1 MTQQSVN
8 PRDPAAPEITAMAEA
23 LIQRG
28 FPWMRFPKM
37 LEQHFVNSG
46 AARRLRYFV
55 ITGLLSLLVF
65 DAFLVADYLAVP
77 DVFAFS
83 AYLRLV
89 WFTPTA
95 LVFILLGLLA
105 SGWVLRHIPPVA
117 VETIVLVSG
126 LAAAASLAVIQHQ
139 SRSPLSQYYHVGFLV
154 VLMYGTVVQRLRFW
168 FAVGYS
174 LCILVM
180 HLAGIWLTPVFNER
194 LMWPIMLLTLGTVAF
209 TLLSNYVLERD
220 QREMF
225 LLSLRRKRLLSDLGA
240 VHLQLQHLSRTD
252 ALTGV
257 NNRRHF
263 EECLQ
268 QIWQRARHDGQVVA
282 VIMVDVDHFK
292 AYNDLYGH
300 AAGDK
305 CLEQVAQA
313 MAESLRSPGDVVARI
328 GGEEFVAVLPNT
340 HGQRVE
346 QAAERVRRAVQGLAI
361 PHAGSRT
368 SPVVTASLGVAWVVP
383 AADEA
388 AATVVA
394 AADAALY
401 CAKQQGRNRVATPC
415 GA

>member
-1 MTQQSVN
+1 MTHQ
-8 PRDPAAPEITAMAEA
+8 PAPHREQAPPDVTAMAEA
-23 LIQRG
+23 LIERG
-28 FPWMRFPKM
+28 FPWMRFPEA
-37 LEQHFVNSG
+37 LERHFVHSG
-46 AARRLRYFV
+46 AAMRLRYFV

-65 DAFLVADYLAVP
+65 DAFLMADYLAVP
-77 DVFAFS
+77 DVFALS
-83 AYLRLV
+83 VYLRLV
-89 WFTPTA
+89 WFTPMA
-95 LVFILLGLLA
+95 LIVILTGWLA
-105 SGWVLRHIPPVA
+105 SGWVLRHIPPSL
-117 VETIVLVSG
+117 VELIVLVSG
-126 LAAAASLAVIQHQ
+126 LAAAASLAVIQYQ

-168 FAVGYS
+168 YAVAYS
-174 LCILVM
+174 LGILLM
-180 HLAGIWLTPVFNER
+180 HVVGIWLTPVFNER
-194 LMWPIMLLTLGTVAF
+194 LMWPILLLTLGTVAF
-209 TLLSNYVLERD
+209 TLMANHALERD
-220 QREMF
+220 QRQMF
-225 LLSLRRKRLLSDLGA
+225 LLSLRRRRLLNDLGA

-263 EECLQ
+263 DECLQ

-282 VIMVDVDHFK
+282 VIMADVDHFK

-305 CLEQVAQA
+305 CLERVAQA

-328 GGEEFVAVLPNT
+328 GGEEFVAVLPDT
-340 HGQRVE
+340 DGLRVE
-346 QAAERVRRAVQGLAI
+346 QAAERVRFAVQGLAI
-361 PHAGSRT
+361 PHAGSVT

-401 CAKQQGRNRVATPC
+401 RAKQQGRNRVATHS